1 MDERHIPRLRLGQ
14 VESRLP
20 IIQGGMGVGISLSGL
35 ASAVA
40 NAGGIGV
47 ISAAGA
53 GMLTPGF
60 GSDFIEANRA
70 ALRQEIRKARA
81 ATSGPIGVNIMIA
94 MTDHIGLLR
103 VALEEK
109 VDAVFLGAGLPMKTL
124 KELPAQLFEQAR
136 TAFVPIVSSARAFRL
151 ITRYWC
157 KAFGRVPDAAV
168 VEGPKAGGHL
178 GFSRG
183 QLDDPAYSLPNL
195 VSETVEAAREYEEEA
210 GRPIPVIAAGG
221 IFDGDDIHRALSLGA
236 SGVQMATRF
245 VATEECDADP
255 RFKQAYVDCDSEDL
269 TIIDSPVGLPGRALR
284 NGFLSRVSEGRTA
297 PLRCPWHCLLT
308 CRQSASPYCIAKA
321 LIQAKLGRLEHGF
334 AFAGSNAFRIDRIV
348 SVKSLMTT
356 LEHELIRAFRR
367 VAALTPAP
375 AASLP

>member
-1 MDERHIPRLRLGQ
+1 MVKRLIPGLRLGQ
-14 VESRLP
+14 TESRLP

-60 GSDFIEANRA
+60 GSDFVEANRA

-124 KELPAQLFEQAR
+124 KELPAQLFRHAR

-151 ITRYWC
+151 IYRYWA
-157 KAFGRVPDAAV
+157 KAFGRVPDATV
-168 VEGPKAGGHL
+168 VEGPQAGGHL
-178 GFSRG
+178 GFSRE
-183 QLDDPAYSLPNL
+183 QLDDPAFSLPNL
-195 VSETVEAAREYEEEA
+195 IAETVEVAHECEDDC

-221 IFDGDDIHRALSLGA
+221 IFDGNDIHRALTLGA

-255 RFKQAYVDCDSEDL
+255 QFKQAYVSCDREDL
-269 TIIDSPVGLPGRALR
+269 MIIDSPVGLPGRALR
-284 NGFLSRVSEGRTA
+284 NGFLNRVSEGSTS

-308 CRQSASPYCIAKA
+308 CQQSDSPYCIAKA

-348 SVKSLMTT
+348 PVKALMTT
-356 LEHELIRAFRR
+356 LEQELVRAFQAVGAGV
-367 VAALTPAP
+367 VAS